1 MRENL
6 VVNCSFFMRIMRSGA
21 LAAVFAAAAVLRC
34 AAFSQR
40 PRWSRAALPLQQRLP
55 VAGSR
60 RAALACGRGNRA
72 RFFPVHGRMA
82 QPRGDEDDG
91 LAAGRGPKVNWS
103 DRFKRALD
111 MNPGRCSPSC
121 LAGQCA
127 WRVGSGYLGASVCVC
142 VCVCVK
148 TLTHSYNCP

>member
-1 MRENL
+1 
-6 VVNCSFFMRIMRSGA
+6 MRIMRASGA

-121 LAGQCA
+121 LA
-127 WRVGSGYLGASVCVC
+127 SVMWV
-142 VCVCVK
+142 
-148 TLTHSYNCP
+148 PRG